1 MKTGKM
7 RLAVMISGLMLL
19 ILSPTAL
26 AAPQGVFKQ
35 AMHWGLSA
43 EYLDPGTNM
52 GATTSQILLYLFH
65 DALVKPMPS
74 GNYAPCLAE
83 SYTISPDAKTYE
95 FKLRR
100 GVKFHNEDPMTAED
114 EGRNF
119 RRNGVLP
126 HDQRAP
132 AIPLGRRLLRQL
144 SGYPGHLGPIQEGDR
159 SQDQKRLDRPGSED
173 VLRKED
179 VTPPHIPQLADRG
192 RP

>member
-1 MKTGKM
+1 MKTWKM
-7 RLAVMISGLMLL
+7 LMAVVPSGLMLL
-19 ILSPTAL
+19 ILSHEVL

-74 GNYAPCLAE
+74 GDYTPSLAE

-100 GVKFHNEDPMTAED
+100 GVKFHNGDSMTAED
-114 EGRNF
+114 VVFSFWRYKSNQAKF
-119 RRNGVLP
+119 
-126 HDQRAP
+126 
-132 AIPLGRRLLRQL
+132 
-144 SGYPGHLGPIQEGDR
+144 IQDKTERGK
-159 SQDQKRLDRPGSED
+159 SQTR
-173 VLRKED
+173 
-179 VTPPHIPQLADRG
+179 T
-192 RP
+192 

>member
-1 MKTGKM
+1 MKTGEM

-19 ILSPTAL
+19 ILSPNAL

-100 GVKFHNEDPMTAED
+100 GVKFHNGDPMIAED

-126 HDQRAP
+126 HDQRPP
-132 AIPLGRRLLRQL
+132 AIPLGCRLLRQL
-144 SGYPGHLGPIQEGDR
+144 SGCPDNLGPIQEGDR
-159 SQDQKRLDRPGSED
+159 SQDQKRPDRPGSEAD
-173 VLRKED
+173 LRKED
-179 VTPPHIPQLADRG
+179 VTPPHIPQLTDRG

>member
-7 RLAVMISGLMLL
+7 RLAVLFSGIMLL
-19 ILSPTAL
+19 ILTPNVL
-26 AAPQGVFKQ
+26 AAPQGLFKQ

-74 GNYAPCLAE
+74 GDYTPSLAE

-100 GVKFHNEDPMTAED
+100 GVKFHNGDPMTAED
-114 EGRNF
+114 VAFSFWRYKSN
-119 RRNGVLP
+119 
-126 HDQRAP
+126 
-132 AIPLGRRLLRQL
+132 
-144 SGYPGHLGPIQEGDR
+144 
-159 SQDQKRLDRPGSED
+159 
-173 VLRKED
+173 
-179 VTPPHIPQLADRG
+179 
-192 RP
+192 